1 MDKSPSKPVLPRF
14 TELPA
19 FDPHIANFTCKYE
32 AAVNPP
38 VTPQAEALFQQAMA
52 KDDWRVWPQE
62 RDYAGMAALLKQA
75 MDLGHWKAQFNL
87 AGLYFEGQG
96 VPRDVNEALR
106 LTEDLMQK
114 GVPAAWDN
122 MGTYYMGGAGPLK
135 ASSTVAYAFWQR
147 AAEMGSMS
155 AQAYLGNKLHA
166 GHDEPPTF
174 WGNWEVG
181 AKMLECAVAQG
192 SGDAA
197 YQLGSSLDVNARSLD
212 SNAARVQ
219 YRRALEILQ
228 EGVKF
233 GHEGCA
239 NYLFA
244 SFDDGDALVGHTK
257 DPSRARRYK
266 TLADRLF
273 HDSYLKL
280 PNLDKVLP
288 LPPAQLPKWNSDP
301 DTLIDAAKAVLP
313 APKPAPAHPNT
324 SLAGPEHIP
333 PGFTLPTASVSFLR
347 GHLQRADRAGFWQPQ
362 VALEGDGLTTAQYNA
377 ALALNAT
384 PARYYAAGDML
395 DSFRALHY
403 DPHSPSR
410 AAWASLSGSQL
421 RGMLW
426 HHLGQPVPVVER
438 APHRLV
444 QRGIAVAATF
454 PPERVCNGLQPCPR
468 TGVWYARPAASAAN
482 QASAS
487 NTNRT
492 AQDEGTAAL
501 VQVYLQQFKHPLLQ
515 QAYVEQ
521 GQAFPSPQARHL
533 PLDAGQI
540 AWEWLGQANPVDAS
554 GYAVVAVPQ
563 IVQSVQVANG

>member
-1 MDKSPSKPVLPRF
+1 MSSFPILRVLVLMPLVLMALALPACSQEAAQHPVAAKPVLPRF

-19 FDPHIANFTCKYE
+19 FNPHRADFTCQYE
-32 AAVNPP
+32 AAANPS

-52 KDDWRVWPQE
+52 KDDWRMWPQE

-122 MGTYYMGGAGPLK
+122 MGTYYMGGTGPLK

-155 AQAYLGNKLHA
+155 AQTYIGHKLDA
-166 GHDEPPTF
+166 NHDEPPTF
-174 WGNWEVG
+174 WGNEKVG
-181 AKMLECAVAQG
+181 IKMLECAFAQG
-192 SGDAA
+192 SGEAA
-197 YQLGSSLDVNARSLD
+197 YELGSSLDSSAQLLD
-212 SNAARVQ
+212 SNAAAKQ
-219 YRRALEILQ
+219 YRRALEILH

-301 DTLIDAAKAVLP
+301 DTLMDAAKAVLP

-324 SLAGPEHIP
+324 SLTGPEQIS
-333 PGFTLPTASVSFLR
+333 PGFMHRPTSVSFLR
-347 GHLQRADRAGFWQPQ
+347 GPQYKADRSGIWLRPF
-362 VALEGDGLTTAQYNA
+362 ALEGGSGLLYK
-377 ALALNAT
+377 
-384 PARYYAAGDML
+384 
-395 DSFRALHY
+395 
-403 DPHSPSR
+403 
-410 AAWASLSGSQL
+410 
-421 RGMLW
+421 
-426 HHLGQPVPVVER
+426 V
-438 APHRLV
+438 
-444 QRGIAVAATF
+444 
-454 PPERVCNGLQPCPR
+454 
-468 TGVWYARPAASAAN
+468 
-482 QASAS
+482 
-487 NTNRT
+487 
-492 AQDEGTAAL
+492 
-501 VQVYLQQFKHPLLQ
+501 
-515 QAYVEQ
+515 
-521 GQAFPSPQARHL
+521 
-533 PLDAGQI
+533 
-540 AWEWLGQANPVDAS
+540 
-554 GYAVVAVPQ
+554 
-563 IVQSVQVANG
+563 